1 MEGYKTISEISSA
14 ETEVKHSRFIA
25 TVCPCKTEREA
36 TEFVASMRKKYWDA
50 RHNVYAFSIRENST
64 KRFSDDG
71 EPHSTAGLPVMEV
84 INHSGITD
92 IAVVVTRYFGGILLG
107 TGGLVRAYQAAVKA
121 GLEAATVVE
130 KCEGVKLTLGTDYN
144 GIGKI
149 QYIIGNA
156 GVHTLDTRYAENVEV
171 DVVVPLEDEKSF
183 VDKITE
189 ATAAR
194 TQIDNLGNVQYIII
208 DGKCQVT

>member
-1 MEGYKTISEISSA
+1 MEGYKTISEICSA

-25 TVCPCKTEREA
+25 TVCPCKTEKEA
-36 TEFVASMRKKYWDA
+36 TDFIAAMRKKYWDA

-107 TGGLVRAYQAAVKA
+107 TGGLVRAYSEAARLALDSADVVTILPAKSFEINCDYGDYDPLLKLLEGFEVKILSTDFTHNVSLKVAVKA
-121 GLEAATVVE
+121 ELYDDLQL
-130 KCEGVKLTLGTDYN
+130 KCTDKFCAR
-144 GIGKI
+144 IPF
-149 QYIIGNA
+149 
-156 GVHTLDTRYAENVEV
+156 LDS
-171 DVVVPLEDEKSF
+171 EDILMGF
-183 VDKITE
+183 
-189 ATAAR
+189 
-194 TQIDNLGNVQYIII
+194 
-208 DGKCQVT
+208 

>member
-1 MEGYKTISEISSA
+1 MEGYKTISDICSA

-36 TEFVASMRKKYWDA
+36 TEFIAAMRKKYWDA
-50 RHNVYAFSIRENST
+50 KHNVYAFSIRENSV

-107 TGGLVRAYQAAVKA
+107 TGGLVRAYSEATRLALEAADVITILPAKSFEINCDYGDYDPLLKLLEGFEVKILSTDFAHNVSIKVAVKA
-121 GLEAATVVE
+121 EFYNDLMLKCTDKFSARIPFLEVE
-130 KCEGVKLTLGTDYN
+130 DIFMG
-144 GIGKI
+144 
-149 QYIIGNA
+149 
-156 GVHTLDTRYAENVEV
+156 
-171 DVVVPLEDEKSF
+171 F
-183 VDKITE
+183 
-189 ATAAR
+189 
-194 TQIDNLGNVQYIII
+194 
-208 DGKCQVT
+208 

>member
-1 MEGYKTISEISSA
+1 MEGYKTIKELCSA

-36 TEFVASMRKKYWDA
+36 TDFIASMRKKYWDA
-50 RHNVYAFSIRENST
+50 KHNVYAFSVRENGT

-107 TGGLVRAYQAAVKA
+107 TGGLVRAYSEAARLALETAEVVTILPAKSFEIKCDYGDYDPLLKLLEGFDTKILSTDFADNVLLKVAVKA
-121 GLEAATVVE
+121 ELYNDLKLKCTDKFCARIPFLE
-130 KCEGVKLTLGTDYN
+130 
-144 GIGKI
+144 
-149 QYIIGNA
+149 
-156 GVHTLDTRYAENVEV
+156 
-171 DVVVPLEDEKSF
+171 LEDIF
-183 VDKITE
+183 M
-189 ATAAR
+189 
-194 TQIDNLGNVQYIII
+194 GF
-208 DGKCQVT
+208 